1 MLKSLRTISI
11 LLMFAAAALTAPAFA
26 QQSTNPQAPP
36 MASPAAAAS
45 PEAEP
50 SLSAEQLAAK
60 KEEEKGTPEQQELS
74 RDIAEAISAKDFAS
88 MKDLFAPS
96 AVKCI
101 GNNQD
106 FLIDR
111 IKKQFTLPM
120 STNFHLTVTKLP
132 ADIPR
137 PTKYATFPMRPTHL
151 MSLDFTT
158 NNGDGATVDLLIGQD
173 DSEPPSTMTGLTRFL
188 VLLVISLAALAMLAV
203 GVLFRSFWWLGGGLA
218 AGAFGLLVL
227 VGNPFGQGH
236 GDWYEAQ
243 PCPTQEGLKR
253 FAAQQKLRAEDQAR
267 VKAAVA
273 DLKDPLKSQLLAL
286 IGQHATSKAWN
297 LCMASLKEDFST
309 CQGLV
314 ATLSGHDND

>member
-1 MLKSLRTISI
+1 MLKSLRTMSI
-11 LLMFAAAALTAPAFA
+11 LLVFAAAVLAAPVFA
-26 QQSTNPQAPP
+26 QQSTSPP
-36 MASPAAAAS
+36 PPPLASSAAAAS

-50 SLSAEQLAAK
+50 SLTADQLAAQ
-60 KEEEKGTPEQQELS
+60 KEAEKGTPEQQELA
-74 RDIAEAISAKDFAS
+74 RDVAEAISAKDFAS

-106 FLIDR
+106 YLIDR
-111 IKKQFTLPM
+111 IKKQFSLPM
-120 STNFHLTVTKLP
+120 STNYHLTITRLP
-132 ADIPR
+132 SDIPR

-151 MSLDFTT
+151 MSMDFTT
-158 NNGDGATVDLLIGQD
+158 NDGDGATVNLLIGQD
-173 DSEPPSTMTGLTRFL
+173 DSKPASTMSGLTRFV

-218 AGAFGLLVL
+218 AAAFGLLVL

-243 PCPTQEGLKR
+243 PCPTQEGLRR

-273 DLKDPLKSQLLAL
+273 DLKDPLKSQLLTL
-286 IGQHATSKAWN
+286 VSQHATSKAWN

-314 ATLSGHDND
+314 ATLSGHESD